1 LENRQAESL
10 TYGELNKNHGQLAVV
25 FYLSE
30 NNLRC
35 RFAERLD
42 ALGAQG
48 LLDHAALFQHGN
60 LLQIRLELAVG
71 CAQGERAA
79 VSEGGCLAAGVAF
92 SHFDESFPYDDTDGS
107 VALFKGRAFYHTK
120 YPSSSKI
127 DGHRNHGA

>member
-1 LENRQAESL
+1 V
-10 TYGELNKNHGQLAVV
+10 AVI

-35 RFAERLD
+35 RLAERLD

-48 LLDHAALFQHGN
+48 LLDQAALFHHGN

-71 CAQGERAA
+71 CTQGERAA

-92 SHFDESFPYDDTDGS
+92 SHLINPFRTMMPMGQLPF
-107 VALFKGRAFYHTK
+107 TK
-120 YPSSSKI
+120 A
-127 DGHRNHGA
+127 GHFTIQSTHLQVK

>member
-1 LENRQAESL
+1 V
-10 TYGELNKNHGQLAVV
+10 LNKNHGQLAVV
-25 FYLSE
+25 FYLSV
-30 NNLRC
+30 NNLRR

-48 LLDHAALFQHGN
+48 LLDHAALFQYGN

-92 SHFDESFPYDDTDGS
+92 SHFDESFPYDDADGS
-107 VALFKGRAFYHTK
+107 IAFFKGRAFYHTK

-127 DGHRNHGA
+127 DGKEITEPEAPYTVSPQLLG

>member
-1 LENRQAESL
+1 
-10 TYGELNKNHGQLAVV
+10 LAVV

-30 NNLRC
+30 NNLRR

-107 VALFKGRAFYHTK
+107 IAFFKGRAFYHTK

-127 DGHRNHGA
+127 DVEQFTEPEAP